1 MNKTTSFSKIVGSA
15 TIGNVLEYYDFLLFI
30 YLAPHISPLFFP
42 AEDKITAIIAG
53 LGVYALGYFMRPLG
67 AIAFGYMGDV
77 YGRKQALTVS
87 IIMMAIP
94 TFLMG
99 CLPTYQSIG
108 IMAPLMLILCRL
120 IQGLSVGGEYIG
132 AGIFSVENVVANRRS
147 LAGSLITSA
156 SGLGGLLGSMVATFV
171 FLPFMPPW
179 AWRGAF
185 MLGAFIGLFGLY
197 IRLKVLENNPI
208 SSAGKRAPLMEA
220 IKQHPKSIF
229 CTFGIAAFSGI
240 MNNLTLSYIS
250 VFLTVFKGWPLYQA
264 LSVMSIAKV
273 LYIIINPFVGK
284 ISDHVGE
291 RIMMLTGAVATI
303 ILIYPLIVLL
313 NNSYTIFPALCAV
326 IPLAILSSWF
336 QAPMNSYMASL
347 FPPTCRYSGV
357 AFSYSVGIACFGGT
371 TSIILTSLIQWTNN
385 PLISILY
392 VVFGS
397 ILGLGAVLISK
408 PILNNELSRREIN
421 ETPSLNL
428 NIMIS
433 SLQKKTRKTMK
444 SKSKKIQVNPSGKA
458 LA

>member
-15 TIGNVLEYYDFLLFI
+15 SIGNVLEYYDFLLFV

-67 AIAFGYMGDV
+67 AIVFGYMGDI

-87 IIMMAIP
+87 IIMMSIP

-108 IMAPLMLILCRL
+108 IMAPILMILCRL

-147 LAGSLITSA
+147 FAGSLITSA
-156 SGLGGLLGSMVATFV
+156 SGLGGLLGSMVAALV

-197 IRLKVLENNPI
+197 IRLKVMENNPI
-208 SSAGKRAPLMEA
+208 SSEGKRAPLMEA
-220 IKQHPKSIF
+220 IKQHPRSIL
-229 CTFGIAAFSGI
+229 CTFGIAACSGV

-264 LSVMSIAKV
+264 LSVMSFAKV
-273 LYIIINPFVGK
+273 FYVVLNPIVGK

-291 RIMMLTGAVATI
+291 RIMMVTGAVATLV
-303 ILIYPLIVLL
+303 LIYPLIVLL
-313 NNSYTIFPALCAV
+313 NNSHTIMLALCAV
-326 IPLAILSSWF
+326 TPLAILSSWF

-347 FPPTCRYSGV
+347 FPAACRYSGV

-371 TSIILTSLIQWTNN
+371 TSMILTSLIQWTNN
-385 PLISILY
+385 PIITVAY
-392 VVFGS
+392 VLFS
-397 ILGLGAVLISK
+397 AILGLIAVLASK
-408 PILNNELSRREIN
+408 PLNKNEPNSH
-421 ETPSLNL
+421 
-428 NIMIS
+428 
-433 SLQKKTRKTMK
+433 K
-444 SKSKKIQVNPSGKA
+444 SKNKKPATVQTQKA
-458 LA
+458 LVGT